1 MNPCLENKTTFA
13 SDMDSTISRIQ
24 ARIGCKPDFAMQTRI
39 RQIASEWEGG
49 KGSLIGLLQRIQLAF
64 NYVPPISLP
73 IVAER
78 LGLPL
83 GQVCGVATFYG
94 SFSLEPRGRHMVTCC
109 LGTACHV
116 RGGAKIVDEVS
127 DVLAIGP
134 GDTTE
139 DLLFT
144 FETVRCLGACALAP
158 VVVIDGKYYGKSRPR
173 RIRRILQDIRARE
186 EAGVEQAS

>member
-1 MNPCLENKTTFA
+1 MKRCLDDRPTSVSDVGRAIERIQVKTG
-13 SDMDSTISRIQ
+13 STLDAAMQ
-24 ARIGCKPDFAMQTRI
+24 ARIRRI
-39 RQIASEWEGG
+39 ADEWEDGR
-49 KGSLIGLLQRIQLAF
+49 GSLIGLLQRIQLAF
-64 NYVPPISLP
+64 NYVPPSALP
-73 IVAER
+73 IVAEK

-116 RGGAKIVDEVS
+116 RGGARIADEVS
-127 DVLAIGP
+127 NLLDIGP
-134 GDTTE
+134 GNTTR

-158 VVVIDGKYYGKSRPR
+158 VVVIDGEYHGKSTPR
-173 RIRRILQDIRARE
+173 RIRRILQDIRVRE

>member
-1 MNPCLENKTTFA
+1 
-13 SDMDSTISRIQ
+13 
-24 ARIGCKPDFAMQTRI
+24 MQTRI

>member
-1 MNPCLENKTTFA
+1 MKPGLENKTTTL
-13 SDMDSTISRIQ
+13 SDVGWTIEQIQ
-24 ARIGCKPDFAMQTRI
+24 AKTGSTLDTAMQARI
-39 RQIASEWEGG
+39 RQIAGEWEDG

-64 NYVPPISLP
+64 NYLPPSALP
-73 IVAER
+73 IVAQK

-94 SFSLEPRGRHMVTCC
+94 SFSLEPRGRHLVTCC

-116 RGGAKIVDEVS
+116 RGGARIVDEVS
-127 DVLAIGP
+127 NQLDIGP
-134 GDTTE
+134 GNTTE

-158 VVVIDGKYYGKSRPR
+158 VVVIDGEYYGKSSAR